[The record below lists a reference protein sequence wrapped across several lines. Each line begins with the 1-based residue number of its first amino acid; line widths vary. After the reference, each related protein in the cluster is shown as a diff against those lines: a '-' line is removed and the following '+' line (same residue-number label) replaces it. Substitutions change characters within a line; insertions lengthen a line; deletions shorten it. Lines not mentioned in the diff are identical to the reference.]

1 VYDRILV
8 AVDKS
13 AESDRALDAACQLAR
28 LSGGSVHL
36 LHVHER
42 QDVTGKFGGSFD
54 SEYAEEADALIAAG
68 TEKAKAAGVTVTST
82 VVHVPIGHIAS
93 EIVKAADEHKA
104 DTIVLG
110 SHGRSGLGAAV
121 LGSNAYKVVHL
132 SDRPVLIVR

>member
-1 VYDRILV
+1 MYDRILV

-13 AESDRALDAACQLAR
+13 PESDRAVDAACELAR

-36 LHVHER
+36 FHAREH
-42 QDVTGKFGGSFD
+42 QDVRGKFGGSFD
-54 SEYAEEADALIAAG
+54 IEYTEEAEALLSEAA
-68 TEKAKAAGVTVTST
+68 ERCKAVGVTVTSSIAR
-82 VVHVPIGHIAS
+82 VPIGHIAS
-93 EIVKAADEHKA
+93 EILKAAGEHHA

-132 SDRPVLIVR
+132 SDRPVLVVR

>member
-8 AVDKS
+8 AIDKS
-13 AESDRALDAACQLAR
+13 PESDRAVDAACKLAL
-28 LSGGSVHL
+28 LSGGSLHL
-36 LHVHER
+36 FHVREH

-54 SEYAEEADALIAAG
+54 VEYAEEAEALVNAA
-68 TEKAKAAGVTVTST
+68 TETCKAAGVAVTSNI
-82 VVHVPIGHIAS
+82 VHVPIGHIAS
-93 EIVKAADEHKA
+93 EIVKAAGAERA